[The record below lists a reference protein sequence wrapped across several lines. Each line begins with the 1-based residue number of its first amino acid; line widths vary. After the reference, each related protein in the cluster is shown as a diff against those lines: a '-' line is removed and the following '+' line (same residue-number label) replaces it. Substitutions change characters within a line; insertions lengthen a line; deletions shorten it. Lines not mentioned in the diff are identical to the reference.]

1 MHAQRRWLS
10 PSRNDRRLVLASLAV
25 GVLCSA
31 LSLPG
36 YAARQGP
43 SRQEPS
49 RQEPYT
55 RQEIDHKLDALRA
68 DILAHLPPQ
77 PSPDPNAVT
86 RSQVDAQ
93 IAAVRRQ
100 IGLDEKESG
109 VRTKSTDENVA
120 ALERDLK
127 QTSADVSAIK
137 ARLPTIP
144 AWVPIVISVLSAV
157 LSAAVSIGVMWSNQA
172 VTTAQRAEDR
182 AWTLIQRWEA
192 LNDKIGN
199 ALGSLGQP
207 QSLADQRR
215 YNEVLEVGNLYD
227 TIGRTARSGE
237 ANAGM
242 IEAHGLKPAA
252 RLFWDAPTQARQA
265 LAQTPGGTVNLDAPV
280 TTWTNIEPFAA

>member
-1 MHAQRRWLS
+1 MMHAQRRRLS

-172 VTTAQRAEDR
+172 VTTAQRASSSDG
-182 AWTLIQRWEA
+182 
-192 LNDKIGN
+192 K
-199 ALGSLGQP
+199 
-207 QSLADQRR
+207 
-215 YNEVLEVGNLYD
+215 
-227 TIGRTARSGE
+227 
-237 ANAGM
+237 
-242 IEAHGLKPAA
+242 H
-252 RLFWDAPTQARQA
+252 
-265 LAQTPGGTVNLDAPV
+265 
-280 TTWTNIEPFAA
+280 

>member
-1 MHAQRRWLS
+1 MHAQRRRLS

-172 VTTAQRAEDR
+172 VTTAQRASSSDG
-182 AWTLIQRWEA
+182 
-192 LNDKIGN
+192 K
-199 ALGSLGQP
+199 
-207 QSLADQRR
+207 
-215 YNEVLEVGNLYD
+215 
-227 TIGRTARSGE
+227 
-237 ANAGM
+237 
-242 IEAHGLKPAA
+242 H
-252 RLFWDAPTQARQA
+252 
-265 LAQTPGGTVNLDAPV
+265 
-280 TTWTNIEPFAA
+280 